1 LKFAENLF
9 LRSRQTKTLQSDG
22 VRIMSNAIVRFVK
35 SSTAVE
41 FGFMAA
47 GLTVS
52 IVAVISTLLFVFG
65 V

>member
-1 LKFAENLF
+1 
-9 LRSRQTKTLQSDG
+9 
-22 VRIMSNAIVRFVK
+22 MSNAIVRFVK

-52 IVAVISTLLFVFG
+52 IVAVISALLFVFG
-65 V
+65 A